1 MRMYSYKNKVKKI
14 YHNSKNLNGFKDLYS
29 SMCALHVWPGK
40 KYQRNS
46 TTKKVPHAPYSPDLA
61 PSDYHLFRSME
72 HSLRNMQ
79 FANIQHVRKWVGDF
93 VCLQASHV
101 LRYRDPKPTRK
112 MQEHNSYTGGILH
125 WLDFVLFSNKNSKQ
139 TIKMT
144 KLFTQPNIWDGVE
157 LFKIK
162 ETNSHKWDGL
172 LLSWTRSI

>member
-1 MRMYSYKNKVKKI
+1 MD
-14 YHNSKNLNGFKDLYS
+14 SKTYIRAW
-29 SMCALHVWPGK
+29 ALFMFDQGK
-40 KYQRNS
+40 S
-46 TTKKVPHAPYSPDLA
+46 TKETVPQQKEPHAPYSPDLA

-79 FANIQHVRKWVGDF
+79 FANIHHVQKWVGDF

-144 KLFTQPNIWDGVE
+144 KLFTQPNMWLWESYEPSRV
-157 LFKIK
+157 
-162 ETNSHKWDGL
+162 
-172 LLSWTRSI
+172 SIVRNVS